1 MKTVLV
7 SNTQSGGSD
16 EETVASIASILGEI
30 GEVEQISPDSLDSF
44 YDEVREA
51 GRRCDLIVVAGGDGT
66 FNCTINAMKGDLGGR
81 SFGLVPMGTGN
92 DLARTL
98 DLPQDPGEAAR
109 ALVDARERV
118 LDVSRASGPAVERLF
133 VNACMGGFPVDVNE
147 AIEEGDMKRRLGPLA
162 FWVGGAKALTDMT
175 RFTAEVNDLA
185 VENCVAVGVGNGKT
199 CGGGIE
205 VWPQAD
211 PADGQ
216 LDACA
221 LPVGGP
227 ADVVKLAAK
236 VRDGKHLDLEGVT
249 TTRGSRIEI
258 AASEDI
264 EFNVDGELVG
274 LKAPAVFEVTG
285 SFTMRVPA

>member
-1 MKTVLV
+1 MKTLLV
-7 SNTQSGGSD
+7 SNAQSGGSD
-16 EETVASIASILGEI
+16 EETVASIATTLGEI

-44 YDEVREA
+44 YDDVRDA

-66 FNCTINAMKGDLGGR
+66 FNCTVNALKDDLDGR

-98 DLPQDPGEAAR
+98 DLPQDPADAAR
-109 ALVDARERV
+109 GLVDARERE
-118 LDVSRASGPAVERLF
+118 LYVSRASGPGVDRLF

-175 RFTAEVNDLA
+175 RFTAKVNGLA
-185 VENCVAVGVGNGKT
+185 VENCVAVGVGNGRT

-221 LPVGGP
+221 LPVGGA
-227 ADVVKLAAK
+227 ADAVKLAAK

-258 AASEDI
+258 GASEDI

-274 LKAPAVFEVTG
+274 LKAPAVFEVIG
-285 SFTMRVPA
+285 SLTMRVPV

>member
-1 MKTVLV
+1 
-7 SNTQSGGSD
+7 
-16 EETVASIASILGEI
+16 
-30 GEVEQISPDSLDSF
+30 
-44 YDEVREA
+44 
-51 GRRCDLIVVAGGDGT
+51 
-66 FNCTINAMKGDLGGR
+66 
-81 SFGLVPMGTGN
+81 MGTGN

-109 ALVDARERV
+109 ALVDARERE
-118 LDVSRASGPAVERLF
+118 LDLSRASGPGVDRLF

-175 RFTAEVNDLA
+175 RFTAEVNEVA

-216 LDACA
+216 LDGCA

-227 ADVVKLAAK
+227 ADAVKLAAK

-258 AASEDI
+258 GASEDI

-274 LKAPAVFEVTG
+274 LKAPAVFEVIG

>member
-1 MKTVLV
+1 MKTLLV
-7 SNTQSGGSD
+7 SNAQSGGSD
-16 EETVASIASILGEI
+16 EETVASIAMTLGEI

-44 YDEVREA
+44 YDDVRDA

-66 FNCTINAMKGDLGGR
+66 FNCTVNALKDDLDGR

-98 DLPQDPGEAAR
+98 DLPQDPADAAR
-109 ALVDARERV
+109 GLVDARERE
-118 LDVSRASGPAVERLF
+118 LDVSRASGPSVDRLF

-175 RFTAEVNDLA
+175 RFTAKVNGLA
-185 VENCVAVGVGNGKT
+185 VENCVAVGVGNGRT

-221 LPVGGP
+221 LPVGGA
-227 ADVVKLAAK
+227 ADAVKLAAK

-249 TTRGSRIEI
+249 TTRRSRIEI
-258 AASEDI
+258 GASEDI

-274 LKAPAVFEVTG
+274 LKAPAVFEVIG
-285 SFTMRVPA
+285 SLTMRVPA

>member
-1 MKTVLV
+1 MKTLLV
-7 SNTQSGGSD
+7 SNAQSGGSD
-16 EETVASIASILGEI
+16 EEIVTLIASTMGEI
-30 GEVEQISPDSLDSF
+30 GEVEQISPHSLDSF

-66 FNCTINAMKGDLGGR
+66 FNCTINALQDDLDGR

-109 ALVDARERV
+109 ALVDARERK
-118 LDVSRASGPAVERLF
+118 LDLSRASGPGVDRVF

-147 AIEEGDMKRRLGPLA
+147 AIEEGDLKRRLGPLA

-185 VENCVAVGVGNGKT
+185 VENCVAVGVGNGRT

-211 PADGQ
+211 PGDGQ

-221 LPVGGP
+221 LPIGG
-227 ADVVKLAAK
+227 ATDAVKLAAK
-236 VRDGKHLDLEGVT
+236 VRDGKHLDLDGVST
-249 TTRGSRIEI
+249 QRGSRIEI
-258 AASEDI
+258 DASEEI

-274 LKAPAVFEVTG
+274 LKAPAVFEVIG